1 MNAVYNYLLIAF
13 FAISILDFDYF
24 SVSVIGMIIVIR
36 YFYSLFYT
44 KQPRSY
50 LFFYFTG
57 LAIVL
62 VNWRYPTIQLP
73 LTFITLAILEC
84 IRIIIMAVLRYPDT
98 IQNFQ
103 ALTEELERRVEQR
116 TAELRETNLQLQQAN
131 LKLLELDQMK
141 TAFVSQA
148 SHDLRTPLTAIKGSL
163 DNLMMG
169 VAGELNDKQK
179 KIMLRATRSVDRLT
193 QLINDILDL
202 NRIESGRV
210 TLEKSVISLHTIM
223 EQSLLENQPAA
234 EKKQIR
240 LQASNDAGPIFLHA
254 DPSKIERVCGE
265 LISNAIK
272 YTPPGGWIQVKL
284 ARSGPHAVLTV
295 QDTGIGMTAEECGKI
310 WERFYRTTESQK
322 IAKGSGLGL
331 SIAKELIEL
340 HEGSITVDS
349 TPGMVTRFTV
359 TLPLAQSL
367 DTEHEPYDNSNC
379 G

>member
-1 MNAVYNYLLIAF
+1 MNPVFNYLLIGF

-50 LFFYFTG
+50 IFFYFAG
-57 LAIVL
+57 IAIVVL
-62 VNWRYPTIQLP
+62 NWNYPTFQLP

-84 IRIIIMAVLRYPDT
+84 VRIIIMAVLRYPDT

-116 TAELRETNLQLQQAN
+116 TAELREANLQLQQAN

-163 DNLMMG
+163 DNLTLG

-179 KIMLRATRSVDRLT
+179 KIMLRASRSVDRLT
-193 QLINDILDL
+193 NLINEILDL
-202 NRIESGRV
+202 NRIESGRI
-210 TLEKSVISLHTIM
+210 TLEKSMVSLNSM
-223 EQSLLENQPAA
+223 VEQSLLENMPAA
-234 EKKQIR
+234 DRKQIR
-240 LQASNDAGPIFLHA
+240 LQGFPSEEALTLYA

-272 YTPPGGWIQVKL
+272 YTPPGGAILV
-284 ARSGPHAVLTV
+284 S
-295 QDTGIGMTAEECGKI
+295 
-310 WERFYRTTESQK
+310 
-322 IAKGSGLGL
+322 
-331 SIAKELIEL
+331 
-340 HEGSITVDS
+340 
-349 TPGMVTRFTV
+349 
-359 TLPLAQSL
+359 
-367 DTEHEPYDNSNC
+367 
-379 G
+379 

>member
-1 MNAVYNYLLIAF
+1 MNPVFNYLLIAF

-50 LFFYFTG
+50 LFFYFAG
-57 LAIVL
+57 IAIVL
-62 VNWRYPTIQLP
+62 LNWRYPSIQFP

-84 IRIIIMAVLRYPDT
+84 VRVIIMAVLRYPDT

-116 TAELRETNLQLQQAN
+116 TAELREANLQLQQAN

-163 DNLMMG
+163 DNLTLG
-169 VAGELNDKQK
+169 VAGELNEKQK

-193 QLINDILDL
+193 NLINEILDL
-202 NRIESGRV
+202 NRIESGRI
-210 TLEKSVISLHTIM
+210 TLEKSIISLKAIV
-223 EQSLLENQPAA
+223 EQCLQEHGPAA
-234 EKKQIR
+234 EKRQ
-240 LQASNDAGPIFLHA
+240 LLLLGAPIADSLNLYA

-272 YTPPGGWIQVKL
+272 YTPAGGTIQVSL
-284 ARSGPHAVLTV
+284 ARNGSAAVFKV

-322 IAKGSGLGL
+322 FAKGSGLGL

-340 HEGSITVDS
+340 HEGHITVES
-349 TPGMVTRFTV
+349 VPGAGTTFTV
-359 TLPLAQSL
+359 TLPMDQSL
-367 DTEHEPYDNSNC
+367 ETKHEPYDNPDR